1 MSNTGLGYASGMIR
15 VTDTIAIAESELMF
29 RFLPAQGPGGQH
41 VNKVATSAQLTF
53 DAAGSPSLPEPVVRR
68 LRSVAGRRMT
78 AAGVVII
85 RAQRYRS
92 HERNKED
99 AVERLVHL
107 LARAAEPPPVRVRHA
122 PTRGM
127 IEHRLDEKRRTAT
140 TKRTRGAVRDEPE

>member
-1 MSNTGLGYASGMIR
+1 MRWDIR
-15 VTDTIAIAESELMF
+15 ERPRSRSLETSSFEQSIAE
-29 RFLPAQGPGGQH
+29 
-41 VNKVATSAQLTF
+41 
-53 DAAGSPSLPEPVVRR
+53 R
-68 LRSVAGRRMT
+68 LRATKLEIAT

-99 AVERLVHL
+99 AVKRLVHL
-107 LARAAEPPPVRVRHA
+107 LAQAAEPPPVRVRHA